1 MKIAIL
7 SGASKNAGDF
17 LIVKRCKELLAYFL
31 QPEMITEFDRSQ
43 SLEPVLEQIN
53 EHDLLVFAGGP
64 AYVSTMYPK
73 KLPLVNNLDDIKIPC
88 FAMAMG
94 WKGDAD
100 LFDTILS
107 YCFTPKSKELLNRF
121 VKDGYSFGCRDYFSQ
136 NVLNRAGYSNCIMT
150 GCAAW
155 YDIKYIGVNQLGNN
169 SEIKKI
175 YISDPANIKNF
186 AQFIKVVKKCRMIFP
201 SAEIKI
207 IFHRGINADNYTNL
221 NDGKALQWLCGKLTQ
236 MQLEFIDIAYSGNGF
251 ELYNDCDLH
260 IGYRVHAHIYN
271 LSQRQRSI
279 LIEEDGRGGG
289 VDQAVGLKQ
298 IRAYSYKKI
307 DNNKCKRK
315 LKQKLGIYK
324 TQSDTVCDEL
334 EQYIIELKQNNYK
347 QFEWA
352 FERMS
357 YYFGNM
363 EKHINQILEGIRHES
378 N

>member
-1 MKIAIL
+1 MKIALL

-17 LIVKRCKELLAYFL
+17 LIVKRCKELLVKFL
-31 QPEMITEFDRSQ
+31 EPEGISDFDRSQ
-43 SLEPVLEQIN
+43 PLETFLEQIN
-53 EHDLLVFAGGP
+53 KYDLLVFAGGP

-73 KLPLVNNLDDIKIPC
+73 KLPLVDNLDEIKIPF

-94 WKGDAD
+94 WKGNSDS
-100 LFDTILS
+100 FDTVLS
-107 YCFTPKSKELLNRF
+107 YDFTTKSKELLDRF
-121 VKDGYSFGCRDYFSQ
+121 EKDGYSFGCRDYFSQ
-136 NVLNRAGYSNCIMT
+136 SVLNRAGYSNCIMT

-155 YDIKYIGVNQLGNN
+155 YDLKYVKYNQLRKN

-186 AQFIKVVKKCRMIFP
+186 DQFIEVVKRCRKIFP
-201 SAEIKI
+201 FAEIKI
-207 IFHRGINADNYTNL
+207 IFHRGISSDTYTKANE
-221 NDGKALQWLCGKLTQ
+221 GKALSLLCEDLKK
-236 MQLEFIDIAYSGNGF
+236 MELEYIDIAYSSNGF
-251 ELYNDCDLH
+251 ELYNECDLH

-271 LSQRQRSI
+271 LSQRQRTI
-279 LIEEDGRGGG
+279 LIEEDGRGAG

-307 DNNKCKRK
+307 SNNKYKRK
-315 LKQKLGIYK
+315 LKQKLRIYK

-334 EQYIIELKQNNYK
+334 EAYIIELKQNNYK

-352 FERMS
+352 FERMQ

-363 EKHINQILEGIRHES
+363 EKHIKQVLEE
-378 N
+378 NKK